1 MCNCGQGFILSCDC
15 EQPFE
20 LNGDNAKIIFFKKLS
35 PKAKL
40 PEFKT
45 DGAACADVYSIDEII
60 IAPNST
66 VVVKTG
72 LAMQIPSGHCVIIRG
87 RSGLSVNHNYHV
99 KTGILDEDYRGEM
112 GIIISN
118 NSNNEEL
125 HIDKGDRIAQIMLVP
140 VVQFKSKEVVELSET
155 NRGTGGFGSTGSK

>member
-1 MCNCGQGFILSCDC
+1 MCNCGQGF
-15 EQPFE
+15 E
-20 LNGDNAKIIFFKKLS
+20 LEENNQKTIFFKKLDS
-35 PKAKL
+35 NAKL

-45 DGAACADVYSIDEII
+45 DGAACADVYSIEKLAIP
-60 IAPNST
+60 PNST

-118 NSNNEEL
+118 NSSNEEL
-125 HIDKGDRIAQIMLVP
+125 RIDKGDRIAQIMLVP
-140 VVQFKSKEVVELSET
+140 VVQFESKEVSELNET
-155 NRGTGGFGSTGSK
+155 NRGIGGFGSTGSK

>member
-1 MCNCGQGFILSCDC
+1 MCNCGQGFEVES
-15 EQPFE
+15 
-20 LNGDNAKIIFFKKLS
+20 NAKTIFFKRLDS
-35 PKAKL
+35 YAKL

-45 DGAACADVYSIDEII
+45 SGAACADVYSIEKLAIP
-60 IAPNST
+60 PNST

-118 NSNNEEL
+118 NSSNEEL
-125 HIDKGDRIAQIMLVP
+125 RIDKGDRIAQIMLVP
-140 VVQFKSKEVVELSET
+140 VVQFESKEVSELNET
-155 NRGTGGFGSTGSK
+155 NRGIGGFGSTGSK